1 MCDVRAIDTHANRSA
16 NFPHA
21 ITPITQERSM
31 TPTRLRNAL
40 SIALLLA
47 CGVVLAHDKED
58 QLGKVTFATSC
69 NAKAHTQ
76 FVTGVAMLHSYW
88 FGEARKTFDAALKDD
103 PNCAIAYWGI
113 ALDYL
118 GNSLSAPPQRKN
130 AEAAWQALEKA
141 RSIGAKTA
149 RERDYIEALS
159 AYYRDHDKIPVNKR
173 LAAYTKA
180 TEELTQRYPDDF
192 EAWVFY
198 ALNLQATAP
207 KNDVKY
213 TNQIKSAQ
221 ILETLLTKNPE
232 HPGVVHFLIH
242 AYDYPPLAEKGI
254 AAARRYA
261 KLAPA
266 APHARHMPSHIYSM
280 VGLWEDSIASNLH
293 SLEVRK
299 DYYHAMD
306 FIVYAHLQLAQD
318 VKAQAV
324 LDRAREIAA
333 NTPAPDLGMNTALS
347 AMPARLVIERGDWKG
362 AAALP
367 VTPTTSPMAE
377 SLSRFTRGL
386 GMARTSDVAGAKAEL
401 ATMQELRARLEKSN
415 NSYWADRTEDQ
426 MLAVS
431 AWVALAEG
439 NQEQAEKFMR
449 TAADNEDGSVKHVA
463 MENRLYPLRELYA
476 ELLLEIGQAAPALRE
491 FETALKA
498 YPNRYRSIYGIAR
511 AADAAGDKRKAADN
525 YNRLMALAKNADSSR
540 PELARA
546 REYLAQR

>member
-1 MCDVRAIDTHANRSA
+1 MKPRKFFAAVT
-16 NFPHA
+16 
-21 ITPITQERSM
+21 T
-31 TPTRLRNAL
+31 
-40 SIALLLA
+40 ALLLA
-47 CGVVLAHDKED
+47 SSAALAHDKED
-58 QLGKVTFATSC
+58 QLGKVTFPTSC
-69 NAKAHTQ
+69 NAKAHAQ
-76 FVTGVAMLHSYW
+76 FVTGVAMLHSFW
-88 FGEARKTFDAALKDD
+88 FGEARKTFDAALKED

-141 RSIGAKTA
+141 RTIGAKTE

-159 AYYRDHDKIPVNKR
+159 AYYRDHDKVPVNKR
-173 LAAYTKA
+173 LLAYTQA
-180 TEELTQRYPDDF
+180 TEELTKRYPDDF
-192 EAWVFY
+192 EAQVFY

-207 KNDVKY
+207 KNDTQYK
-213 TNQIKSAQ
+213 NQLKSAA
-221 ILETLLTKNPE
+221 ILEKLLTKNPE

-293 SLEVRK
+293 ALEVRK

-306 FIVYAHLQLAQD
+306 FTLYAHLQLAQD
-318 VKAQAV
+318 AKAQAV
-324 LDRAREIAA
+324 LERARAVAA
-333 NTPAPDLGMNTALS
+333 NAPADLGMNTALS

-367 VTPTTSPMAE
+367 VWPTESPMAE

-386 GMARTSDVAGAKAEL
+386 GMARSGDLAGAKSEMAV
-401 ATMQELRARLEKSN
+401 MQDLRAKLEKSN
-415 NSYWADRTEDQ
+415 NSFWADRTEEQ

-431 AWVALAEG
+431 AWMALAEG
-439 NQEQAEKFMR
+439 NKEQAEKFMR

-476 ELLLEIGQAAPALRE
+476 ELLLELGQAAPALRE

-511 AADAAGDKRKAADN
+511 AAEAAGDKRKATDH
-525 YNRLMALAKNADSSR
+525 YNRLMALAKNADSLR
-540 PELARA
+540 PELVRA
-546 REYLAQR
+546 REYVAQR

>member
-1 MCDVRAIDTHANRSA
+1 MN
-16 NFPHA
+16 
-21 ITPITQERSM
+21 
-31 TPTRLRNAL
+31 LRHLLAAATATCA
-40 SIALLLA
+40 ALLLGSGSA
-47 CGVVLAHDKED
+47 LAHEKEA

-88 FGEARKTFDAALKDD
+88 FGEARKAFDAALKED

-130 AEAAWQALEKA
+130 AEAAWQVLEKA
-141 RSIGAKTA
+141 RSIGAKTE
-149 RERDYIEALS
+149 RERDYIEAIS
-159 AYYRDHDKIPVNKR
+159 TYYRDHDKVPVNTR
-173 LAAYTKA
+173 LLAYTRT
-180 TEELTQRYPDDF
+180 TEQLTQRYPDDF

-207 KNDVKY
+207 KNDMQY
-213 TNQIKSAQ
+213 SNQLKSAG
-221 ILETLLTKNPE
+221 ILEKLLAKNPE

-293 SLEVRK
+293 ALEVRK

-306 FIVYAHLQLAQD
+306 FTLYAHLQLAQD
-318 VKAQAV
+318 AKAKAM
-324 LDRAREIAA
+324 LERAREIAA
-333 NTPAPDLGMNTALS
+333 SAPVPDLGMNTALS
-347 AMPARLVIERGDWKG
+347 AMPARMVIERGDWKG

-367 VTPTTSPMAE
+367 VTPTTLPMAE

-386 GMARTSDVAGAKAEL
+386 GMARTGDVAGAKAEI
-401 ATMQELRARLEKSN
+401 ATMQGLRETLEKSN
-415 NSYWADRTEDQ
+415 NSYWADRTEEQ
-426 MLAVS
+426 MLAVT

-439 NQEQAEKFMR
+439 NREQAEKFMR

-511 AADAAGDKRKAADN
+511 AAEASGDKRTAADH

-546 REYLAQR
+546 REYVAQR